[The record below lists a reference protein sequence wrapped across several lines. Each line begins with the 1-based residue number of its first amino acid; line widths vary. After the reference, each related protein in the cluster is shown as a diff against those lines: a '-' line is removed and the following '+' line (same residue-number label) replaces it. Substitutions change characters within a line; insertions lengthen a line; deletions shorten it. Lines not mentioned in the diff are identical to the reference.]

1 MRCASFFSVAIF
13 FSIVSAAPA
22 MAQSVDQFGQSVD
35 PALVSKVDQARQ
47 LRLPGTKSSNAAR
60 ETAKKSAVMLQ
71 DIVQKKP
78 DYYRAWFN
86 LGLALNQAGD
96 YSGAKAAFEK
106 AIDLRSKLSIKD
118 ITLLNSAGW
127 AAMQNGDYLSAEK
140 WLRMAVD
147 DIDQGSQS
155 TKGSVYYN
163 LGQLYFF
170 TQRFDQARAF
180 LKIARDQYGSK
191 PAVETLR
198 LIEQTKSFVKNA
210 QSFKK

>member
-1 MRCASFFSVAIF
+1 MHHRPLLLIAIL
-13 FSIVSAAPA
+13 FSILAAAPA
-22 MAQSVDQFGQSVD
+22 SAQSVDQFGQSVD
-35 PALVSKVDQARQ
+35 PALASKVDQARQ

-60 ETAKKSAVMLQ
+60 ESAKKSAVMLQ

-96 YSGAKAAFEK
+96 YTGAKTAFEK
-106 AIDLRSKLSIKD
+106 AIALRAKLSIKD

-127 AAMQNGDYLSAEK
+127 AAMQSGDYVSAEM
-140 WLRMAVD
+140 WLRMAVA
-147 DIDQGSQS
+147 DISQGTDS

-163 LGQLYFF
+163 IGQLYFF

-191 PAVETLR
+191 QAVETLR